1 METHEAMTTTAGRWS
16 RQCCEVKIEHPG
28 AYELACNAG
37 GGPLD
42 APQFLAAG
50 SYNSTQWR
58 GGRGPL
64 PHQTEVERGAA

>member
-1 METHEAMTTTAGRWS
+1 METHEAMSTTAGRWS
-16 RQCCEVKIEHPG
+16 RQCCEVTIEHPG
-28 AYELACNAG
+28 AYELVGNAG

-50 SYNSTQWR
+50 SCSSTQWSR
-58 GGRGPL
+58 GSGPM